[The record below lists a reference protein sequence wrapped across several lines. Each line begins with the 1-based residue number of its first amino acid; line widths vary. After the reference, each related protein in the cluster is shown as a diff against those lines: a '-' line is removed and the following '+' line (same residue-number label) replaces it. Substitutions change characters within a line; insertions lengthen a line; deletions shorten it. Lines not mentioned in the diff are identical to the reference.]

1 MNLKT
6 YKFTY
11 QKTGNEIIMKLKN
24 VNCNIPYT
32 YKKPNSPPIEST
44 VLKKKNNNNLLTIY

>member
-1 MNLKT
+1 MNLKI

-32 YKKPNSPPIEST
+32 YKNPNSPPIEST
-44 VLKKKNNNNLLTIY
+44 VLKKKIIIIC